1 MKSKLF
7 FTFLFSI
14 ISISLSAQSFV
25 EDIDGNQY
33 VTTTIGTQ
41 TWMAQNLRV
50 TKYNNGDPIP
60 NVQDAASWSAQNTGA
75 WSYYNNDSVY
85 DYDLGKLYKFYA
97 TEDVRGLCPD
107 GWRMPTREDWEE
119 LRDYLGGEEIAAS
132 GLKAT
137 GGAYYW
143 TEPMVGDNQYGFN
156 GVGGGVRTE
165 SGSYNSLGTRGIWW
179 TSTKGNTGSI
189 AVAMYNDSNEL
200 KIIGILRGDGAS
212 VRCIQSN
219 QDNGENPNY
228 NNGGV
233 PQEGLELYFEF
244 DGNLDDDSPNGIIL
258 QQSVSDPASMYTDDK
273 NGGVM
278 SALNLNGIEDNLYYD
293 GEFDETKLSTSFT
306 ISAWAKINAPMDY
319 SSFSIFEIG
328 SQKLG
333 ANNFGIHLFLDENY
347 LTDCGNGQTYRL
359 FYRIMENGNGVTK
372 GCLDFNFLSNW
383 NQYTVVYET
392 GVSKLY
398 INGSLIGINYDSVTE
413 VLFENND
420 FYILNRNNNSN
431 IPSRS
436 IDKLGVWSRAFS
448 PEEVRGLYDGVNYNR
463 VSWNSVETVTHGF
476 NSSFTE
482 AFANNNTDKVYKLK
496 VSGTYGIA
504 NGTPHRDAAYNIN
517 NENLI
522 TGCDSNW
529 QLDLQCPPPPPTAPE
544 YYSDNHEYEYFL
556 GYGTTI
562 GSEVTFFDGNY
573 NDNAGSLT
581 FELFEGTINN
591 IQEPNG
597 IPYYI
602 PTDELTAFYGFDGTA
617 DDQSNFANHGTVNGP
632 SPTEDRFGTFSSAY
646 YFDGVDDY
654 IQVPNAEGNQI
665 NGDYSISFW
674 YNPGEGYGSGNNFGS
689 YNHIIGK
696 WGSSDASFVVSVQTD
711 GTLAYGNYDHSQPS
725 AQRSKTIYSPNSLNI
740 DEWVHVALTLQ
751 GQEMKMYINGTEVAG
766 RIDGV
771 VPQLSNKQLDIGFE
785 SGERG
790 FINGSLDE
798 LGIWKRALN
807 EQEIRFIY
815 YGGNPP
821 IIPSNIPT
829 DSLIAWY
836 PFNSNP
842 DNEAT
847 AKNNGTNYGATLVPD
862 RFNAENS
869 AYYFEGEKNTG
880 DYIDL
885 GTAIFKNPQ
894 ELSVS
899 IWINPS
905 RFVNNNL
912 GQIWAHGYGRTESEI
927 GISHQPN
934 DMLDFAVRLEDYS
947 LAQCLVDIVYDEWS
961 NYVFIY
967 NSTEIKLYHNTN
979 LVCSYTHNS
988 KMNIGNGRT
997 VFGKFP
1003 EVDENYYRGSLD
1015 DVGIW
1020 NRELTENEIRAIY
1033 NDQSNSSKL
1042 SNRTLIVS
1050 DVYTKEG
1057 VKLAHSISFD
1067 TLTYADS
1074 LVGFQFELPVDPS
1087 ISVDS
1092 IYFITAQDL
1101 NIEASYI
1108 GNSANIAVSSSQFIT
1123 SYENVLDIFFTPYQS
1138 GIFEIIPTNVKLNSN
1153 YTNNIQSGTL
1163 TVDPFI
1169 FGDVDSNGEV
1179 DNYDAGVI
1187 LHHTVGSEL
1196 LPMDGLRWWESGP
1209 WFDWRTKAADVDAD
1223 GHVLAMDAVYILQYI
1238 VGLIS
1243 EFPIITNPVESVTVE
1258 LTDSGLL
1265 FSAPEAING
1274 FNIYLPDLEGVE
1286 YFEPILQWENASKVV
1301 HDEDGMGI
1309 AIASSVAK
1317 EGSFLE
1323 IPLSVTSVENI
1334 DVIMTAFSNNT
1345 EAQLKVVVNSSMVN
1359 NETST
1364 GLPQQYTLSQNYPN
1378 PFNPSTQIEYALPKA
1393 TQVTLEVFNSVGQ
1406 KVMELVNGQKSA
1418 GYHTATF
1425 NASALSSGVYLYK
1438 LTTPSFTETK
1448 KMLLIK

>member
-1 MKSKLF
+1 MFVMKSKLY
-7 FTFLFSI
+7 FTLLFSI
-14 ISISLSAQSFV
+14 VSISLSAQSFV

-60 NVQDAASWSAQNTGA
+60 NVQDAASWSAQNIGA
-75 WSYYNNDSVY
+75 WSHYNNDSVY
-85 DYDLGKLYKFYA
+85 DYDLGKLYKFYT
-97 TEDVRGLCPD
+97 TEDARGLCPD

-143 TEPMVGDNQYGFN
+143 TEPMVGDNTYGFN
-156 GVGGGVRTE
+156 GAGGGVRTE

-219 QDNGENPNY
+219 QDSRENPNY

-244 DGNLDDDSPNGIIL
+244 DGNLDDDSPNGITL
-258 QQSVSDPASMYTDDK
+258 QQVVSDPASMYTDDK

-278 SALNLNGIEDNLYYD
+278 SALTLNNDQDYLFYD
-293 GEFDETKLSTSFT
+293 AAFDESKLSTSFT
-306 ISAWAKINAPMDY
+306 ISMWAKVNTTY
-319 SSFSIFEIG
+319 SYTNFSLFEIG
-328 SQKLG
+328 NQRLGNNNSGIELKLG
-333 ANNFGIHLFLDENY
+333 ENY
-347 LTDCGNGQTYRL
+347 LDNCPGET
-359 FYRIMENGNGVTK
+359 YRIMFNIMGNGNAVWVNCESYAT
-372 GCLDFNFLSNW
+372 LNQW
-383 NQYTVVYET
+383 NQYTIVFET
-392 GVSKLY
+392 GIAKLY
-398 INGSLIGINYDSVTE
+398 INGELIGINYDSVTE
-413 VLFENND
+413 VEFANND
-420 FYILNRNNNSN
+420 FYILSKDNAGT

-448 PEEVRGLYDGVNYNR
+448 PEEVKGLYHSVNYNQ

-529 QLDLQCPPPPPTAPE
+529 QLDGQCPPPPPTAPE
-544 YYSDNHEYEYFL
+544 HYSDNHEYEYFM
-556 GYGTTI
+556 GFGTTV
-562 GSEVTFFDGNY
+562 GSEVSFVDGNY

-581 FELFEGTINN
+581 FELFEGTIIN
-591 IQEPNG
+591 IQEPEG
-597 IPYYI
+597 IPYYV
-602 PTDELTAFYGFDGTA
+602 PTVELTAFYNFDGTA
-617 DDQSNFANHGTVNGP
+617 DDESIFANHGTVNGP
-632 SPTEDRFGTFSSAY
+632 APTEDRFGTFSSAY

-711 GTLAYGNYDHSQPS
+711 GMLAYGNYDHSQPS
-725 AQRSKTIYSPNSLNI
+725 AQRGKTIFSPNSLNV
-740 DEWVHVALTLQ
+740 DEWVHIALTLQ

-766 RIDGV
+766 RLDGV

-790 FINGSLDE
+790 FIKGSLDE
-798 LGIWKRALN
+798 LGIWKRALTAD
-807 EQEIRFIY
+807 EISMLY
-815 YGGNPP
+815 NP
-821 IIPSNIPT
+821 
-829 DSLIAWY
+829 
-836 PFNSNP
+836 
-842 DNEAT
+842 
-847 AKNNGTNYGATLVPD
+847 
-862 RFNAENS
+862 
-869 AYYFEGEKNTG
+869 
-880 DYIDL
+880 
-885 GTAIFKNPQ
+885 
-894 ELSVS
+894 
-899 IWINPS
+899 
-905 RFVNNNL
+905 
-912 GQIWAHGYGRTESEI
+912 
-927 GISHQPN
+927 
-934 DMLDFAVRLEDYS
+934 YS
-947 LAQCLVDIVYDEWS
+947 
-961 NYVFIY
+961 
-967 NSTEIKLYHNTN
+967 T
-979 LVCSYTHNS
+979 
-988 KMNIGNGRT
+988 
-997 VFGKFP
+997 
-1003 EVDENYYRGSLD
+1003 
-1015 DVGIW
+1015 
-1020 NRELTENEIRAIY
+1020 
-1033 NDQSNSSKL
+1033 SKL
-1042 SNRTLIVS
+1042 SNRTMIFS
-1050 DVYTKEG
+1050 DVYSKEG
-1057 VKLAHSISFD
+1057 VKFAQTISFD

-1074 LVGFQFELPVDPS
+1074 LVGFQFQLPLDPS
-1087 ISVDS
+1087 IIADS
-1092 IYFITAQDL
+1092 IYYASSQDL
-1101 NIEASYI
+1101 NIEASFI
-1108 GNSANIAVSSSQFIT
+1108 DNAVNVAVSSSQFIT
-1123 SYENVLDIFFTPYQS
+1123 SYESVLDIFYTPYMS
-1138 GIFEIIPTNVKLNSN
+1138 GVYEMAPNSVKLNN
-1153 YTNNIQSGTL
+1153 AYTNNIQSGTL
-1163 TVDPFI
+1163 TIDPFMY
-1169 FGDVDSNGEV
+1169 GDVDENGDV
-1179 DNYDAGVI
+1179 DNYDAGII

-1196 LPMDGLRWWESGP
+1196 LPMDNLRWWEFGP
-1209 WFDWRTKAADVDAD
+1209 WFDWRTKAADVDED
-1223 GHVLAMDAVYILQYI
+1223 GQILAMDAVYILQYI
-1238 VGLIS
+1238 VGLVTD
-1243 EFPIITNPVESVTVE
+1243 FPVITTPVENVTVE
-1258 LTDSGLL
+1258 LTDTGLL
-1265 FSAPEAING
+1265 FTAPEEING
-1274 FNIYLPDLEGVE
+1274 FNISLPEIDGVE
-1286 YFEPILQWENASKVV
+1286 YLEPTILWDNVSSVVRDEN
-1301 HDEDGMGI
+1301 GMGV
-1309 AIASSVAK
+1309 AIATSTAQKGVM
-1317 EGSFLE
+1317 LE
-1323 IPLSVTSVENI
+1323 IPLKVTSAENVDI
-1334 DVIMTAFSNNT
+1334 IMTAFSNNS

-1406 KVMELVNGQKSA
+1406 KVMELVNGQQSA

-1425 NASALSSGVYLYK
+1425 DATGLSSGVYLYK
-1438 LTTPSFTETK
+1438 LTTPSFTQTK

>member
-1 MKSKLF
+1 MKSKLY
-7 FTFLFSI
+7 FTLLFSI
-14 ISISLSAQSFV
+14 VSISLSAQSFV

-60 NVQDAASWSAQNTGA
+60 NVQDAASWSAQNIGA
-75 WSYYNNDSVY
+75 WSHYNNDSVY
-85 DYDLGKLYKFYA
+85 DYDLGKLYKFYT
-97 TEDVRGLCPD
+97 TEDARGLCPD

-137 GGAYYW
+137 GGAHYW
-143 TEPMVGDNQYGFN
+143 TEPMVGDNTYGFN

-219 QDNGENPNY
+219 QDSGENPNN

-244 DGNLDDDSPNGIIL
+244 DGNLDDDSPNGITL
-258 QQSVSDPASMYTDDK
+258 QQVVSDPASMYTDDK

-278 SALNLNGIEDNLYYD
+278 SALTLNNDQDYLYYD
-293 GEFDETKLSTSFT
+293 AAFDESKLSTSFT
-306 ISAWAKINAPMDY
+306 ISMWAKVNTTY
-319 SSFSIFEIG
+319 SYTNFSLFEIG
-328 SQKLG
+328 NQRLGNNNSGIELKLG
-333 ANNFGIHLFLDENY
+333 ENY
-347 LTDCGNGQTYRL
+347 LDNCPSET
-359 FYRIMENGNGVTK
+359 YRIMFNIMGTGNAVWVNCESYAT
-372 GCLDFNFLSNW
+372 LNQW
-383 NQYTVVYET
+383 NQYTIVFET
-392 GVSKLY
+392 GIAKLY
-398 INGSLIGINYDSVTE
+398 INGELIGINYDSVTE
-413 VLFENND
+413 VEFANND
-420 FYILNRNNNSN
+420 FYILSKDNAGT

-448 PEEVRGLYDGVNYNR
+448 PKEVRGLYDGINYNQ
-463 VSWNSVETVTHGF
+463 VEWSSVETVTQSF
-476 NSSFTE
+476 NSTFTE
-482 AFANNNTDKVYKLK
+482 IFANTNTDKVYKLK

-504 NGTPHRDAAYNIN
+504 NGTPHRDAAFHISS
-517 NENLI
+517 ETLI

-529 QLDLQCPPPPPTAPE
+529 QLDGQCPPPPPTVPE
-544 YYSDNHEYEYFL
+544 HYTDTHEYEYYL
-556 GYGTTI
+556 GYGTTV
-562 GSEVTFFDGNY
+562 GSEASFVDGNY
-573 NDNAGSLT
+573 GDNSGSLT
-581 FELFEGTINN
+581 YELYEGTIT
-591 IQEPNG
+591 IEQEPTG
-597 IPYYI
+597 IPYYV
-602 PTDELTAFYGFDGTA
+602 PTDELTAFYNFDGTA
-617 DDQSNFANHGTVNGP
+617 DDESIFANHGTVNGP
-632 SPTEDRFGTFSSAY
+632 SPTEDRFGIFSSAY
-646 YFDGVDDY
+646 FFDGIDDY

-674 YNPGEGYGSGNNFGS
+674 FNPGEGYGSGNNFGS

-711 GTLAYGNYDHSQPS
+711 GVLAYGNYDHSQPS
-725 AQRSKTIYSPNSLNI
+725 AQRSKTIFSPNSLNV
-740 DEWVHVALTLQ
+740 DEWVHIALTLQ
-751 GQEMKMYINGTEVAG
+751 GQEMKMYINGIEVAE
-766 RIDGV
+766 RLDGV

-790 FINGSLDE
+790 YIKGSLDE

-807 EQEIRFIY
+807 ADEVAMLY
-815 YGGNPP
+815 NP
-821 IIPSNIPT
+821 
-829 DSLIAWY
+829 
-836 PFNSNP
+836 
-842 DNEAT
+842 
-847 AKNNGTNYGATLVPD
+847 
-862 RFNAENS
+862 
-869 AYYFEGEKNTG
+869 
-880 DYIDL
+880 
-885 GTAIFKNPQ
+885 
-894 ELSVS
+894 
-899 IWINPS
+899 
-905 RFVNNNL
+905 
-912 GQIWAHGYGRTESEI
+912 
-927 GISHQPN
+927 
-934 DMLDFAVRLEDYS
+934 YS
-947 LAQCLVDIVYDEWS
+947 
-961 NYVFIY
+961 
-967 NSTEIKLYHNTN
+967 T
-979 LVCSYTHNS
+979 
-988 KMNIGNGRT
+988 
-997 VFGKFP
+997 
-1003 EVDENYYRGSLD
+1003 
-1015 DVGIW
+1015 
-1020 NRELTENEIRAIY
+1020 
-1033 NDQSNSSKL
+1033 SKL
-1042 SNRTLIVS
+1042 SNRTMIVS
-1050 DVYTKEG
+1050 DAYTKEG

-1092 IYFITAQDL
+1092 IYFVTAQDL
-1101 NIEASYI
+1101 NIEANYV

-1123 SYENVLDIFFTPYQS
+1123 SYKNILDIFFTPYQS
-1138 GIFEIIPTNVKLNSN
+1138 GIFEMIPTNVKLNSS

-1196 LPMDGLRWWESGP
+1196 LPMDSLRWWESGP
-1209 WFDWRTKAADVDAD
+1209 WFDWRTKAADVDED
-1223 GHVLAMDAVYILQYI
+1223 GYVLAMDAVYILQYI

-1274 FNIYLPDLEGVE
+1274 FNIYLPDLEGVD

-1301 HDEDGMGI
+1301 HDENGMGI

-1364 GLPQQYTLSQNYPN
+1364 ALPRQYTLSQNYPN

-1425 NASALSSGVYLYK
+1425 DASGLSSGVYLYK
-1438 LTTPSFTETK
+1438 ITTPSFTETK